1 MKLHIV
7 QPGETLAAIAVRYGV
22 SEAEL
27 LAANGLHA
35 PPDVGTKLVIPT
47 PPAGAEEG
55 RRKRPPLRVRPAAV
69 HRPGLFA
76 EVEAGEAASAPPT
89 ASAGEAG
96 GIGVE
101 APGAPAEADAGVAA
115 QASGAQSSPAAP
127 GAQASAEAADEGA
140 EAEGGA
146 QASSAEEPAAG
157 SEAEAG
163 ASGALAG
170 AEAKRAAEAGASGA
184 DAGTAALSA
193 ADDSAPGR
201 PVPGKPRVVI
211 GRKPARPAAA
221 GPVDLT
227 LAAGDPFLGFFRPT
241 SVHPAADDPAFG
253 LPPVPPGDPVPV
265 FARPPY
271 GPPLAA
277 GPAPWA
283 FSPAP
288 PALPI
293 LPASFPWGYPLG
305 PCGPFPL
312 PAFVPVGA
320 PANVFPASG
329 PFFSSG
335 GPAPATSKP
344 MAPPASPAPPAGRSA
359 APERA
364 PVLERPPSP
373 EPRPTSA
380 EAPAEAWAVDGWLDD
395 GEMGDREE

>member
-7 QPGETLAAIAVRYGV
+7 QPGETLAAIAASYGV

-35 PPDVGTKLVIPT
+35 PPDVGTKLIIPT
-47 PPAGAEEG
+47 PPAGAGEG

-76 EVEAGEAASAPPT
+76 EVEAVGAASAPPT
-89 ASAGEAG
+89 TSAGEAG
-96 GIGVE
+96 GTGVE
-101 APGAPAEADAGVAA
+101 APGAPAEAAAGVAA
-115 QASGAQSSPAAP
+115 QASGAESSTALP
-127 GAQASAEAADEGA
+127 GPQASVEAAEEG
-140 EAEGGA
+140 AEGGA
-146 QASSAEEPAAG
+146 RASSAGAPVAG
-157 SEAEAG
+157 SEAKAG

-170 AEAKRAAEAGASGA
+170 AEARRAAEAGASGA
-184 DAGTAALSA
+184 DAGAAALPA

-201 PVPGKPRVVI
+201 PAPGKPRVVI
-211 GRKPARPAAA
+211 GRKPERPAAD

-241 SVHPAADDPAFG
+241 SVHPAAVDPAFG

-265 FARPPY
+265 FARPPD

-277 GPAPWA
+277 GPVPWA

-293 LPASFPWGYPLG
+293 LPASFPWGYPPG

-329 PFFSSG
+329 PFFPSG

-344 MAPPASPAPPAGRSA
+344 MVPPASPAPPAGRSA

-373 EPRPTSA
+373 ELRPTSA
-380 EAPAEAWAVDGWLDD
+380 EAPAEAWAVDGWFDD
-395 GEMGDREE
+395 GERGDKEE